1 MTARMAL
8 LFALA
13 LGWIDS
19 AYASLPDRAF
29 APQMQTTDVPA
40 TVVACGPDGEKTP
53 P

>member
-1 MTARMAL
+1 MTARMVL

-13 LGWIDS
+13 LSWIS
-19 AYASLPDRAF
+19 AAHASLPDRAF
-29 APQMQTTDVPA
+29 APQTQTMDVPA